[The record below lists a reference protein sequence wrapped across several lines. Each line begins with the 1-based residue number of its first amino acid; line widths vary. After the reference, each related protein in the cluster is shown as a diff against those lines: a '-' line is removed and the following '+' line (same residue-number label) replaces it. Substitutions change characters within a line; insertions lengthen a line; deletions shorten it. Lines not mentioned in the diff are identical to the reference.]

1 MRYICIYI
9 ICIFE
14 INKVCYKYNYI
25 CNCMVMDYNDKKIK
39 MVIDE
44 FWMCI
49 KDDKVEWEVR
59 IIYIMY
65 FELKEIEVYMYF
77 YYFYGLYVDRFLINI
92 CY

>member
-1 MRYICIYI
+1 
-9 ICIFE
+9 
-14 INKVCYKYNYI
+14 
-25 CNCMVMDYNDKKIK
+25 

-65 FELKEIEVYMYF
+65 FELKEIEVFMYF